1 MSGGRGRHGGQQWL
15 GSPEQETWSEG
26 GFGLLAQC
34 GGGGT
39 ALAVWQKSRHS
50 SIKSAACRNKPV
62 VLFLEKVEQV
72 NMLVETGISV
82 NWLFVQVAPLTQPTA
97 KITLSN
103 VSPFISG
110 KFYVRELSRH
120 GPFRLRGAG
129 GSRWRRVP
137 LAQMWQKLNHRG
149 KEK

>member
-1 MSGGRGRHGGQQWL
+1 MADVAVMAANSGLARLNRKHGVKVGL
-15 GSPEQETWSEG
+15 GS
-26 GFGLLAQC
+26 LLSAEDV
-34 GGGGT
+34 

-50 SIKSAACRNKPV
+50 SVKSAARRNRPV

-72 NMLVETGISV
+72 NMLVETGILV
-82 NWLFVQVAPLTQPTA
+82 NGLFVQVAPLTQPTA

-110 KFYVRELSRH
+110 EFYVGELSRH